1 MLERLLCDNFP
12 IEPGPFSRAPE
23 PVKCRD
29 TVVKGNVKLVFLR
42 AKEAN
47 AIWMTINNA
56 LHKQIYE
63 ESMDK
68 LV

>member
-23 PVKCRD
+23 PVKGG
-29 TVVKGNVKLVFLR
+29 KR